1 MSGGFSEMLRSLE
14 AKERGRLDAKV
25 PSWAGVEIEVPRA
38 VNFQQ
43 CSSEGTARYKAG
55 LLPCG
60 GRVADLTGGLG
71 VDGWAFSLRSSRVW
85 FNERDAA
92 LLEAVRGNFG
102 ALGVDNAEFHGFDI
116 SPESSDWKE
125 SLAAFGPDA
134 VYLDPARR
142 DAAGRKVFLL
152 EECSP
157 DAVALM
163 PFLLTVSPLVM
174 VKVSPMADITM
185 LRRRLEPYLAEIH
198 VVGSGGECK
207 ELLCLCRRDGITR
220 RSESPEDRAV
230 DSISEPGREDG
241 VLIRLAEDGFV
252 FVPEEDSSEFPG
264 GNHPPVAPQGAFSLT
279 GSRGHG
285 RPRFPVSASAQPD
298 LTPETSASLHPSRCA
313 TLAGPSE
320 FPGGNHPPVA
330 PQGAFSLTGSRGHGR
345 PRFPVSASAQPDL
358 TPETSASLHPS
369 RCATLAGPSRS
380 RGHGRPRFPESGP
393 AETAAVGAMLLF
405 VPSAAMTKS
414 GLGPGICRMEY
425 DEGLSHFGKFY
436 EVLEELPFSSSAIK
450 GLGRR
455 YPKAEVTARGVPVS
469 AEQLRARLKA
479 APGGPVRIFALGLS
493 TSLRLILVCRPFAPA
508 SRV

>member
-14 AKERGRLDAKV
+14 AKERGKLDAKV

-71 VDGWAFSLRSSRVW
+71 VDGWAFALRSSRVW

-92 LLEAVRGNFG
+92 LLDAVRGNFG
-102 ALGVDNAEFHGFDI
+102 ALWLENVEFHGFDI
-116 SPESSDWKE
+116 SPEASDWKE

-207 ELLCLCRRDGITR
+207 ELLCLCRRGSITR
-220 RSESPEDRAV
+220 RPGSPGDRAA
-230 DSISEPGREDG
+230 DSIPEPGREDG

-252 FVPEEDSSEFPG
+252 FAPG
-264 GNHPPVAPQGAFSLT
+264 
-279 GSRGHG
+279 
-285 RPRFPVSASAQPD
+285 
-298 LTPETSASLHPSRCA
+298 E
-313 TLAGPSE
+313 GPSE

-330 PQGAFSLTGSRGHGR
+330 PQGAFSLTGARGHGQ

-393 AETAAVGAMLLF
+393 AETAAETAAEGAMLLF

-450 GLGRR
+450 DLGRR

-469 AEQLRARLKA
+469 SEQLRARLKA
-479 APGGPVRIFALGLS
+479 APGGPVHIFALGLS
-493 TSLRLILVCRPFAPA
+493 SLRLILVCRPFVPA

>member
-14 AKERGRLDAKV
+14 AKERGKLDAKV

-92 LLEAVRGNFG
+92 LLDAVRGNFG
-102 ALGVDNAEFHGFDI
+102 ALGLENVEFHGFDI
-116 SPESSDWKE
+116 SPEASDWKE

-185 LRRRLEPYLAEIH
+185 LRRRLEPYLDEIH
-198 VVGSGGECK
+198 VIGSGGECK
-207 ELLCLCRRDGITR
+207 ELLCLCRRGSITR
-220 RSESPEDRAV
+220 RPGSPGDRAA

-241 VLIRLAEDGFV
+241 VLIRLTEDGFV
-252 FVPEEDSSEFPG
+252 FVPEEGPSEFPG

-279 GSRGHG
+279 GARGHG
-285 RPRFPVSASAQPD
+285 QPLFPVSASAQPD

-345 PRFPVSASAQPDL
+345 PRFP
-358 TPETSASLHPS
+358 
-369 RCATLAGPSRS
+369 
-380 RGHGRPRFPESGP
+380 ESDP
-393 AETAAVGAMLLF
+393 AETAAETAAEGAMLLF

-414 GLGPGICRMEY
+414 GLGPGICRMGY

-450 GLGRR
+450 DLGRR

-469 AEQLRARLKA
+469 SEQLRARLKT
-479 APGGPVRIFALGLS
+479 APGGPVHIFALGLS
-493 TSLRLILVCRPFAPA
+493 SLRLILVCRPFFPA

>member
-1 MSGGFSEMLRSLE
+1 MNGGFSEMLRSME
-14 AKERGRLDAKV
+14 AKERGKLEAKV

-85 FNERDAA
+85 FNERDAV
-92 LLEAVRGNFG
+92 LLDAVRGNFG
-102 ALGVDNAEFHGFDI
+102 ALGVDNVEFHEFDI
-116 SPESSDWKE
+116 SPEASDWKE

-163 PFLLTVSPLVM
+163 PFLLTVSPLVV

-207 ELLCLCRRDGITR
+207 ELLCLCRRDGIAR
-220 RSESPEDRAV
+220 QPGSPEDRAA
-230 DSISEPGREDG
+230 DAIPEPGREDG

-252 FVPEEDSSEFPG
+252 FVPEEGPSEFPG

-345 PRFPVSASAQPDL
+345 PRFP
-358 TPETSASLHPS
+358 
-369 RCATLAGPSRS
+369 
-380 RGHGRPRFPESGP
+380 ESGP
-393 AETAAVGAMLLF
+393 AETAAEVAAEGAMLLF

-450 GLGRR
+450 DLGRR

-469 AEQLRARLKA
+469 SEQLRARLKA
-479 APGGPVRIFALGLS
+479 APGGPVHIFALGLS
-493 TSLRLILVCRPFAPA
+493 SLRLILVCRPFFPA

>member
-1 MSGGFSEMLRSLE
+1 MNGGFSEMLRSLG
-14 AKERGRLDAKV
+14 AKERGKLDAKV

-71 VDGWAFSLRSSRVW
+71 VDGWAFALRSSRVW

-92 LLEAVRGNFG
+92 LLDAVRGNFG
-102 ALGVDNAEFHGFDI
+102 ALGLENVEFHGFDI
-116 SPESSDWKE
+116 SPEASDWKE

-185 LRRRLEPYLAEIH
+185 LRRRLEPYLDEIH
-198 VVGSGGECK
+198 VIGSGGECK
-207 ELLCLCRRDGITR
+207 ELLCLCRRGSITR
-220 RSESPEDRAV
+220 RPGSPGDRAA

-241 VLIRLAEDGFV
+241 VLIRLTEDGFV
-252 FVPEEDSSEFPG
+252 FVPEE
-264 GNHPPVAPQGAFSLT
+264 
-279 GSRGHG
+279 
-285 RPRFPVSASAQPD
+285 
-298 LTPETSASLHPSRCA
+298 
-313 TLAGPSE
+313 GPSE

-345 PRFPVSASAQPDL
+345 PRFP
-358 TPETSASLHPS
+358 
-369 RCATLAGPSRS
+369 
-380 RGHGRPRFPESGP
+380 ESDP
-393 AETAAVGAMLLF
+393 AETAAETAAEGAMLLF

-414 GLGPGICRMEY
+414 GLGPGICRMGY

-450 GLGRR
+450 DLGRR

-469 AEQLRARLKA
+469 SEQLRARLKT
-479 APGGPVRIFALGLS
+479 APGGPVHIFALGLS
-493 TSLRLILVCRPFAPA
+493 SLRLILVCRPFFPA

>member
-14 AKERGRLDAKV
+14 AKERGKLDAKV

-92 LLEAVRGNFG
+92 LLDAVRGNFG

-116 SPESSDWKE
+116 SPEASDWKE

-185 LRRRLEPYLAEIH
+185 LRRRLEPYLDEIH
-198 VVGSGGECK
+198 VIGSGGECK
-207 ELLCLCRRDGITR
+207 ELLCLCRRGSITR
-220 RSESPEDRAV
+220 RPGSPGDRAA

-241 VLIRLAEDGFV
+241 VLIRLTEDGFV
-252 FVPEEDSSEFPG
+252 FVPEEGPSEFPG

-279 GSRGHG
+279 GARGHG
-285 RPRFPVSASAQPD
+285 QPLFPVSASAQPD

-345 PRFPVSASAQPDL
+345 PRFP
-358 TPETSASLHPS
+358 
-369 RCATLAGPSRS
+369 
-380 RGHGRPRFPESGP
+380 ESDP
-393 AETAAVGAMLLF
+393 AETAAETAAEGAMLLF

-414 GLGPGICRMEY
+414 GLGPGICRMGY

-450 GLGRR
+450 DLGRR

-469 AEQLRARLKA
+469 SEQLRARLKT
-479 APGGPVRIFALGLS
+479 APGGPVHIFALGLS
-493 TSLRLILVCRPFAPA
+493 SLRLILVCRPFFPA

>member
-1 MSGGFSEMLRSLE
+1 MNGGFSEMLRSLG
-14 AKERGRLDAKV
+14 AKERGKLDAKV

-92 LLEAVRGNFG
+92 LLDAVRGNFG
-102 ALGVDNAEFHGFDI
+102 ALGLENVEFHGFDI
-116 SPESSDWKE
+116 SPEASDWKE

-185 LRRRLEPYLAEIH
+185 LRRRLEPYLDEIH
-198 VVGSGGECK
+198 VIGSGGECK

-220 RSESPEDRAV
+220 RPGSPGDRAA

-241 VLIRLAEDGFV
+241 VLIRLTEDGFV

-279 GSRGHG
+279 GARGHG
-285 RPRFPVSASAQPD
+285 RPRFPVSAFAQPD
-298 LTPETSASLHPSRCA
+298 LTPETSASLHPSR
-313 TLAGPSE
+313 
-320 FPGGNHPPVA
+320 
-330 PQGAFSLTGSRGHGR
+330 
-345 PRFPVSASAQPDL
+345 
-358 TPETSASLHPS
+358 
-369 RCATLAGPSRS
+369 
-380 RGHGRPRFPESGP
+380 
-393 AETAAVGAMLLF
+393 
-405 VPSAAMTKS
+405 
-414 GLGPGICRMEY
+414 
-425 DEGLSHFGKFY
+425 
-436 EVLEELPFSSSAIK
+436 
-450 GLGRR
+450 
-455 YPKAEVTARGVPVS
+455 
-469 AEQLRARLKA
+469 
-479 APGGPVRIFALGLS
+479 
-493 TSLRLILVCRPFAPA
+493 
-508 SRV
+508 

>member
-14 AKERGRLDAKV
+14 AKERGKLDAKV

-92 LLEAVRGNFG
+92 LLDAVRGNFG
-102 ALGVDNAEFHGFDI
+102 ALGLENVEFHGFDI
-116 SPESSDWKE
+116 SPEASDWKE

-163 PFLLTVSPLVM
+163 PFLLTVSPLVV

-207 ELLCLCRRDGITR
+207 ELLCLCRLDGIAR
-220 RSESPEDRAV
+220 QPGSPEDRAA
-230 DSISEPGREDG
+230 DAIPEPGREDG

-252 FVPEEDSSEFPG
+252 FVPEE
-264 GNHPPVAPQGAFSLT
+264 
-279 GSRGHG
+279 
-285 RPRFPVSASAQPD
+285 
-298 LTPETSASLHPSRCA
+298 
-313 TLAGPSE
+313 GPSE

-345 PRFPVSASAQPDL
+345 PRSPEDRAADSISELGREDGVLIRLTEDGFVFVPGEGPSRSRDNWQPRFPVSASVQPDL

-369 RCATLAGPSRS
+369 RCASLAGPSRS
-380 RGHGRPRFPESGP
+380 RSHGRPRFRGSGP
-393 AETAAVGAMLLF
+393 AETAAETAAEGAMLLF
-405 VPSAAMTKS
+405 VPSAAMMKS
-414 GLGPGICRMEY
+414 GLGPGICRMGY

-436 EVLEELPFSSSAIK
+436 EVLEELPFSSSVIK
-450 GLGRR
+450 DLGRR

-479 APGGPVRIFALGLS
+479 APGGPVHIFALGLS
-493 TSLRLILVCRPFAPA
+493 SLRLILVCRPFFTA

>member
-14 AKERGRLDAKV
+14 AKERGKLDAKV

-92 LLEAVRGNFG
+92 LLDAVRGNFG
-102 ALGVDNAEFHGFDI
+102 ALGVENVEFHGFDI
-116 SPESSDWKE
+116 SPEVSDWKE

-163 PFLLTVSPLVM
+163 PFLLKVSPLVM

-207 ELLCLCRRDGITR
+207 ELLCLCRRGSITR
-220 RSESPEDRAV
+220 RPGSPGDRAA

-241 VLIRLAEDGFV
+241 VLIRLTEDGFV
-252 FVPEEDSSEFPG
+252 FVPEE
-264 GNHPPVAPQGAFSLT
+264 
-279 GSRGHG
+279 
-285 RPRFPVSASAQPD
+285 
-298 LTPETSASLHPSRCA
+298 
-313 TLAGPSE
+313 GPSE

-345 PRFPVSASAQPDL
+345 PRFP
-358 TPETSASLHPS
+358 
-369 RCATLAGPSRS
+369 
-380 RGHGRPRFPESGP
+380 ESGP
-393 AETAAVGAMLLF
+393 VETAAETAAEGAMLLF

-414 GLGPGICRMEY
+414 GLGPGICRMGY

-436 EVLEELPFSSSAIK
+436 EVLEELPFSSSVIK
-450 GLGRR
+450 DLGRR

-469 AEQLRARLKA
+469 SEQLRARLKA
-479 APGGPVRIFALGLS
+479 APGGPVHIFALSLS
-493 TSLRLILVCRPFAPA
+493 SLSLSSLRLSSLRLILVCRPFAPA

>member
-14 AKERGRLDAKV
+14 AKERGKLDAKV

-92 LLEAVRGNFG
+92 LLDAVRGNFG
-102 ALGVDNAEFHGFDI
+102 ALGLENVEFHGFDI
-116 SPESSDWKE
+116 SPEASDWKE

-185 LRRRLEPYLAEIH
+185 LRRRLEPYLSEIH

-220 RSESPEDRAV
+220 RPGSPGDRAA
-230 DSISEPGREDG
+230 DSIPEPGREDG

-279 GSRGHG
+279 GARGHG
-285 RPRFPVSASAQPD
+285 RPRFPVSAFAQPD

-345 PRFPVSASAQPDL
+345 PRFP
-358 TPETSASLHPS
+358 
-369 RCATLAGPSRS
+369 
-380 RGHGRPRFPESGP
+380 ESDP
-393 AETAAVGAMLLF
+393 AETAAETAAEVAAVGAMLLF

-414 GLGPGICRMEY
+414 GLGPGICRMGY

-450 GLGRR
+450 DLGRR

-469 AEQLRARLKA
+469 SEQLRARLKT
-479 APGGPVRIFALGLS
+479 APGGPVHIFALGLS
-493 TSLRLILVCRPFAPA
+493 SLRLILVCRPFFPA

>member
-14 AKERGRLDAKV
+14 AKERGKMDAKV

-71 VDGWAFSLRSSRVW
+71 VDGWAFSLRSSLVW

-92 LLEAVRGNFG
+92 LLDAVRGNFG
-102 ALGVDNAEFHGFDI
+102 ALGVDNVEFHGFDI
-116 SPESSDWKE
+116 SPEVSDWKE

-174 VKVSPMADITM
+174 VKVSSMADITM

-207 ELLCLCRRDGITR
+207 ELLCLCRRGSITR
-220 RSESPEDRAV
+220 RPGSPGDRAA

-241 VLIRLAEDGFV
+241 VLIRLTEDGFV
-252 FVPEEDSSEFPG
+252 FVPEE
-264 GNHPPVAPQGAFSLT
+264 
-279 GSRGHG
+279 
-285 RPRFPVSASAQPD
+285 
-298 LTPETSASLHPSRCA
+298 
-313 TLAGPSE
+313 GPSE

-330 PQGAFSLTGSRGHGR
+330 PQGAFSLTGSRGHGQ

-369 RCATLAGPSRS
+369 RCASLAGPSRS

-393 AETAAVGAMLLF
+393 VETAAETAAEGAMLLF

-414 GLGPGICRMEY
+414 GLGPGICRMGY

-436 EVLEELPFSSSAIK
+436 EVLEELPFSSSVIK
-450 GLGRR
+450 DLGRR

-469 AEQLRARLKA
+469 SEQLRARLKA
-479 APGGPVRIFALGLS
+479 APGGPVHIFALSLS
-493 TSLRLILVCRPFAPA
+493 SLSLSSLRLSSLRLILVCRPFAPA

>member
-14 AKERGRLDAKV
+14 AKERGKLDAKV

-71 VDGWAFSLRSSRVW
+71 VDGWAFSLRSSLVW

-92 LLEAVRGNFG
+92 LLDAVRGNFG
-102 ALGVDNAEFHGFDI
+102 ALGLENVEFHGFDI
-116 SPESSDWKE
+116 SPEASDWKE

-163 PFLLTVSPLVM
+163 PFLLTVSPLVV

-220 RSESPEDRAV
+220 QPGSPEDRAA
-230 DSISEPGREDG
+230 DSIPEPGREDG

-252 FVPEEDSSEFPG
+252 FAPEED
-264 GNHPPVAPQGAFSLT
+264 
-279 GSRGHG
+279 
-285 RPRFPVSASAQPD
+285 
-298 LTPETSASLHPSRCA
+298 
-313 TLAGPSE
+313 PSE

-330 PQGAFSLTGSRGHGR
+330 PQGAFSLTGARSHGQ
-345 PRFPVSASAQPDL
+345 PRFPESASAQPDQ
-358 TPETSASLHPS
+358 TPETSASLHPF
-369 RCATLAGPSRS
+369 RCASLAGLSHSRS
-380 RGHGRPRFPESGP
+380 HGQPRFPESDP
-393 AETAAVGAMLLF
+393 AETAAEVAAEGAMLLF

-436 EVLEELPFSSSAIK
+436 EVLEELPFSSSALK
-450 GLGRR
+450 DLGRR

-469 AEQLRARLKA
+469 SEQLRARLKA
-479 APGGPVRIFALGLS
+479 APGGPVHIFALGLS
-493 TSLRLILVCRPFAPA
+493 TSRRLILVCRPFAPA

>member
-14 AKERGRLDAKV
+14 AKERGKLDAKV

-102 ALGVDNAEFHGFDI
+102 ALGVGNVDYHGFDI
-116 SPESSDWKE
+116 GLESSDWKE

-185 LRRRLEPYLAEIH
+185 LRRRLEPYLSEIH

-220 RSESPEDRAV
+220 RPGSPGDRAA
-230 DSISEPGREDG
+230 DSIPEPGREDG

-252 FVPEEDSSEFPG
+252 FVPEE
-264 GNHPPVAPQGAFSLT
+264 
-279 GSRGHG
+279 
-285 RPRFPVSASAQPD
+285 
-298 LTPETSASLHPSRCA
+298 
-313 TLAGPSE
+313 GPS
-320 FPGGNHPPVA
+320 
-330 PQGAFSLTGSRGHGR
+330 
-345 PRFPVSASAQPDL
+345 
-358 TPETSASLHPS
+358 
-369 RCATLAGPSRS
+369 
-380 RGHGRPRFPESGP
+380 
-393 AETAAVGAMLLF
+393 
-405 VPSAAMTKS
+405 
-414 GLGPGICRMEY
+414 
-425 DEGLSHFGKFY
+425 
-436 EVLEELPFSSSAIK
+436 
-450 GLGRR
+450 
-455 YPKAEVTARGVPVS
+455 
-469 AEQLRARLKA
+469 
-479 APGGPVRIFALGLS
+479 
-493 TSLRLILVCRPFAPA
+493 
-508 SRV
+508 

>member
-14 AKERGRLDAKV
+14 AKERGKMDAKV

-71 VDGWAFSLRSSRVW
+71 VDGWAFSLRSSLVW

-92 LLEAVRGNFG
+92 LLDAVRGNFG
-102 ALGVDNAEFHGFDI
+102 ALGVDNVEFHGFDI
-116 SPESSDWKE
+116 SPEVSDWKE

-174 VKVSPMADITM
+174 VKVSSMADITM

-207 ELLCLCRRDGITR
+207 ELLCLCRRGSITR
-220 RSESPEDRAV
+220 RPGSPGDRAA

-241 VLIRLAEDGFV
+241 VLIRLTEDGFV
-252 FVPEEDSSEFPG
+252 FVPEE
-264 GNHPPVAPQGAFSLT
+264 
-279 GSRGHG
+279 
-285 RPRFPVSASAQPD
+285 
-298 LTPETSASLHPSRCA
+298 
-313 TLAGPSE
+313 GPSE

-330 PQGAFSLTGSRGHGR
+330 PQGAFSLTGSRGHGQ

-369 RCATLAGPSRS
+369 RYATLAGHSRSRSHGRPRFPESASAQPDLTPETSASLHPSRCASLAGPSRS

-393 AETAAVGAMLLF
+393 VETAAETAAEGAMLLF

-414 GLGPGICRMEY
+414 GLGPGICRMGY

-436 EVLEELPFSSSAIK
+436 EVLEELPFSSSVIK
-450 GLGRR
+450 DLGRR

-469 AEQLRARLKA
+469 SEQLRARLKA
-479 APGGPVRIFALGLS
+479 APGGPVHIFALSLS
-493 TSLRLILVCRPFAPA
+493 SLSLSSLRLSSLRLILVCRPFAPA

>member
-14 AKERGRLDAKV
+14 AKERGKLDAKV

-92 LLEAVRGNFG
+92 LLDAVRGNFG
-102 ALGVDNAEFHGFDI
+102 ALGLENVEFHGFDI
-116 SPESSDWKE
+116 SPEASDWKE

-185 LRRRLEPYLAEIH
+185 LRRRLEPYLDEIH
-198 VVGSGGECK
+198 VIGSGGECK
-207 ELLCLCRRDGITR
+207 ELLCLCRRGSITR
-220 RSESPEDRAV
+220 RPGSPGDRAA

-241 VLIRLAEDGFV
+241 VLIRLTEDGFV
-252 FVPEEDSSEFPG
+252 FVPEEGPSEFPG

-279 GSRGHG
+279 GARGHG
-285 RPRFPVSASAQPD
+285 QPLFPVSASAQPD

-345 PRFPVSASAQPDL
+345 PRFP
-358 TPETSASLHPS
+358 
-369 RCATLAGPSRS
+369 
-380 RGHGRPRFPESGP
+380 ESDP
-393 AETAAVGAMLLF
+393 AETAAEGAMLLF

-414 GLGPGICRMEY
+414 GLGPGICRMGY

-450 GLGRR
+450 DLGRR

-469 AEQLRARLKA
+469 SEQLRARLKT
-479 APGGPVRIFALGLS
+479 APGGPVHIFALGLS
-493 TSLRLILVCRPFAPA
+493 SLRLILVCRPFFPA

>member
-14 AKERGRLDAKV
+14 AKERGKLDAKV

-92 LLEAVRGNFG
+92 LLDAVRGNFG
-102 ALGVDNAEFHGFDI
+102 ALGLENVEFHGFDI
-116 SPESSDWKE
+116 SPEASDWKE

-185 LRRRLEPYLAEIH
+185 LRRRLEPYLSEIH

-220 RSESPEDRAV
+220 RPGSPGDRAA
-230 DSISEPGREDG
+230 DSIPEPGREDG

-279 GSRGHG
+279 GARGHG
-285 RPRFPVSASAQPD
+285 RPRFPVSAFAQPD

-345 PRFPVSASAQPDL
+345 PRFP
-358 TPETSASLHPS
+358 
-369 RCATLAGPSRS
+369 
-380 RGHGRPRFPESGP
+380 ESGP
-393 AETAAVGAMLLF
+393 AETAAETAAEVAAVGAMLLF

-414 GLGPGICRMEY
+414 GLGPGICRMGY

-450 GLGRR
+450 DLGRR

-469 AEQLRARLKA
+469 SEQLRARLKT
-479 APGGPVRIFALGLS
+479 APGGPVHIFALGLS
-493 TSLRLILVCRPFAPA
+493 SLRLILVCRPFFPA

>member
-1 MSGGFSEMLRSLE
+1 MNGGFSEMLRSME
-14 AKERGRLDAKV
+14 AKERGKLEAKV

-85 FNERDAA
+85 FNERDAV
-92 LLEAVRGNFG
+92 LLDAVRGNFG
-102 ALGVDNAEFHGFDI
+102 ALGVDNVEFHEFDI
-116 SPESSDWKE
+116 SPEASDWKE

-163 PFLLTVSPLVM
+163 PFLLTVSPLVV

-207 ELLCLCRRDGITR
+207 ELLCLCRRDGIAR
-220 RSESPEDRAV
+220 QPGSPEDRAA
-230 DSISEPGREDG
+230 DAIPEPGREDG

-252 FVPEEDSSEFPG
+252 FVPEE
-264 GNHPPVAPQGAFSLT
+264 
-279 GSRGHG
+279 
-285 RPRFPVSASAQPD
+285 
-298 LTPETSASLHPSRCA
+298 
-313 TLAGPSE
+313 GPSE

-345 PRFPVSASAQPDL
+345 PRFP
-358 TPETSASLHPS
+358 
-369 RCATLAGPSRS
+369 
-380 RGHGRPRFPESGP
+380 ESGP
-393 AETAAVGAMLLF
+393 AETAAEVAAEGAMLLF

-450 GLGRR
+450 DLGRR

-469 AEQLRARLKA
+469 SEQLRARLKA
-479 APGGPVRIFALGLS
+479 APGGPVHIFALGLS
-493 TSLRLILVCRPFAPA
+493 SLRLILVCRPFFPA

>member
-14 AKERGRLDAKV
+14 AKERGKLEAKV

-92 LLEAVRGNFG
+92 LLDAVRGNFG
-102 ALGVDNAEFHGFDI
+102 ALGLENVEFHGFDI
-116 SPESSDWKE
+116 SPEASDWKE

-163 PFLLTVSPLVM
+163 PFLLTVSPLVV

-220 RSESPEDRAV
+220 RPGSPEDRAA

-241 VLIRLAEDGFV
+241 VLIRLTEDGFV
-252 FVPEEDSSEFPG
+252 FVPEEVSSEFPG

-279 GSRGHG
+279 GARGHG
-285 RPRFPVSASAQPD
+285 Q
-298 LTPETSASLHPSRCA
+298 
-313 TLAGPSE
+313 
-320 FPGGNHPPVA
+320 
-330 PQGAFSLTGSRGHGR
+330 

-380 RGHGRPRFPESGP
+380 RGHGRPRFPESDP
-393 AETAAVGAMLLF
+393 AETAAETAAEVAEVGAMLLF

-436 EVLEELPFSSSAIK
+436 EVQEELPFSSSVIK
-450 GLGRR
+450 DLGRR

-469 AEQLRARLKA
+469 SEQLRARLKA
-479 APGGPVRIFALGLS
+479 APGGPVHIFALGLS
-493 TSLRLILVCRPFAPA
+493 SLRLILVCRPFFPA

>member
-14 AKERGRLDAKV
+14 AKERGKLDAKV
-25 PSWAGVEIEVPRA
+25 PSWVGVEIEVPRA

-92 LLEAVRGNFG
+92 LLDAVRGNFG
-102 ALGVDNAEFHGFDI
+102 ALGLENVEFHGFDI
-116 SPESSDWKE
+116 SPEASDWKE

-207 ELLCLCRRDGITR
+207 ELLCLCRRGSITR
-220 RSESPEDRAV
+220 RPGSPGDRAA

-241 VLIRLAEDGFV
+241 VLIRLTEDGFV
-252 FVPEEDSSEFPG
+252 FVPEEGPSEFPG

-279 GSRGHG
+279 GARGHG
-285 RPRFPVSASAQPD
+285 QPLFPVSASAQPD

-345 PRFPVSASAQPDL
+345 PRFP
-358 TPETSASLHPS
+358 
-369 RCATLAGPSRS
+369 
-380 RGHGRPRFPESGP
+380 ESGP
-393 AETAAVGAMLLF
+393 AETAAETAAEVAEVGAMLLF

-436 EVLEELPFSSSAIK
+436 EVLEELPFSSSVIK
-450 GLGRR
+450 DLGRR

-469 AEQLRARLKA
+469 SEQLRARLKA
-479 APGGPVRIFALGLS
+479 APGGPVHIFALGLS
-493 TSLRLILVCRPFAPA
+493 SRRLILVCRPFAPA

>member
-1 MSGGFSEMLRSLE
+1 MNGGFSEMLRSLG
-14 AKERGRLDAKV
+14 AKERGKLDAKV

-71 VDGWAFSLRSSRVW
+71 VDGWAFALRSSRVW

-92 LLEAVRGNFG
+92 LLDAVRGNFG
-102 ALGVDNAEFHGFDI
+102 ALGLENVEFHGFDI
-116 SPESSDWKE
+116 SPEASDWKE

-185 LRRRLEPYLAEIH
+185 LRRRLEPYLSEIH

-220 RSESPEDRAV
+220 RPGSPGDRAA
-230 DSISEPGREDG
+230 DSIPEPGREDG

-264 GNHPPVAPQGAFSLT
+264 GNHPPVAPQEAFSLT
-279 GSRGHG
+279 G
-285 RPRFPVSASAQPD
+285 
-298 LTPETSASLHPSRCA
+298 
-313 TLAGPSE
+313 
-320 FPGGNHPPVA
+320 
-330 PQGAFSLTGSRGHGR
+330 
-345 PRFPVSASAQPDL
+345 
-358 TPETSASLHPS
+358 
-369 RCATLAGPSRS
+369 S

-393 AETAAVGAMLLF
+393 AETAAETAAEVAAVGAMLLF

-450 GLGRR
+450 DLGRR

-469 AEQLRARLKA
+469 SEQLRARLKA
-479 APGGPVRIFALGLS
+479 APGGPVHIFALGLS
-493 TSLRLILVCRPFAPA
+493 SSRRLILVCRPFAPA
-508 SRV
+508 FRV

>member
-14 AKERGRLDAKV
+14 AKERGKLEAKV

-92 LLEAVRGNFG
+92 LLDAVRGNFG
-102 ALGVDNAEFHGFDI
+102 ALGVGNVDYHGFDI
-116 SPESSDWKE
+116 GLESSDWKE

-142 DAAGRKVFLL
+142 DDAGRKVFLL

-185 LRRRLEPYLAEIH
+185 LRRRLEPYLDEIH
-198 VVGSGGECK
+198 VIGSGGECK

-220 RSESPEDRAV
+220 RSGSPEDRAA
-230 DSISEPGREDG
+230 DSIPEPGREDG

-279 GSRGHG
+279 GSRGRG
-285 RPRFPVSASAQPD
+285 RPRFP
-298 LTPETSASLHPSRCA
+298 E
-313 TLAGPSE
+313 
-320 FPGGNHPPVA
+320 
-330 PQGAFSLTGSRGHGR
+330 
-345 PRFPVSASAQPDL
+345 SASAQPDL

-469 AEQLRARLKA
+469 SEQLRARLKA
-479 APGGPVRIFALGLS
+479 APGGPVHIFALGLS
-493 TSLRLILVCRPFAPA
+493 TSRRLILVCRPFAPA

>member
-14 AKERGRLDAKV
+14 AKERGKLDAKV

-92 LLEAVRGNFG
+92 LLDAVRGNFG
-102 ALGVDNAEFHGFDI
+102 ALGVENVEFHGFDI
-116 SPESSDWKE
+116 SPEASDWKE

-163 PFLLTVSPLVM
+163 PFLLKVSPLVM

-207 ELLCLCRRDGITR
+207 ELLCLCSRDGITR
-220 RSESPEDRAV
+220 RPGSPEDRIARQ
-230 DSISEPGREDG
+230 PGPQEDFSS
-241 VLIRLAEDGFV
+241 LIPPTPDGAG
-252 FVPEEDSSEFPG
+252 PSEFPG

-279 GSRGHG
+279 GARGHG
-285 RPRFPVSASAQPD
+285 QPRFPVSASAQPD
-298 LTPETSASLHPSRCA
+298 LTPETSASLHPSRYA
-313 TLAGPSE
+313 TLAG
-320 FPGGNHPPVA
+320 H
-330 PQGAFSLTGSRGHGR
+330 
-345 PRFPVSASAQPDL
+345 
-358 TPETSASLHPS
+358 
-369 RCATLAGPSRS
+369 SRS
-380 RGHGRPRFPESGP
+380 RSHGRPRFPESDP
-393 AETAAVGAMLLF
+393 AETAAETAAEVAEVGAMLLF

-425 DEGLSHFGKFY
+425 DEVLSHFGKFY
-436 EVLEELPFSSSAIK
+436 EVLEELPFSSSVIK
-450 GLGRR
+450 DLGRR

-469 AEQLRARLKA
+469 SEQLRARLKA
-479 APGGPVRIFALGLS
+479 APGGPVHIFALSLS
-493 TSLRLILVCRPFAPA
+493 SLSLSSLRLSSLRLILVCRPFAPA

>member
-1 MSGGFSEMLRSLE
+1 MNGGFSEMLRSLE
-14 AKERGRLDAKV
+14 AKERGKLDAKV

-92 LLEAVRGNFG
+92 LLDAVRGNFG
-102 ALGVDNAEFHGFDI
+102 ALGLENVEFHGFDI
-116 SPESSDWKE
+116 SPEASDWKE

-185 LRRRLEPYLAEIH
+185 LRRRLEPYLDEIH
-198 VVGSGGECK
+198 VIGSGGECK
-207 ELLCLCRRDGITR
+207 ELLCLCRRGSITR
-220 RSESPEDRAV
+220 RPGSPGDRAA

-241 VLIRLAEDGFV
+241 VLIRLTEDGFV
-252 FVPEEDSSEFPG
+252 FVPEEGPSEFPG

-279 GSRGHG
+279 GARGHG
-285 RPRFPVSASAQPD
+285 QPLFPVSASAQPD

-345 PRFPVSASAQPDL
+345 PRFP
-358 TPETSASLHPS
+358 
-369 RCATLAGPSRS
+369 
-380 RGHGRPRFPESGP
+380 ESDP
-393 AETAAVGAMLLF
+393 AETAAETAAEGAMLLF

-414 GLGPGICRMEY
+414 GLGPGICRMGY

-450 GLGRR
+450 DLGRR

-469 AEQLRARLKA
+469 SEQLRARLKT
-479 APGGPVRIFALGLS
+479 APGGPVHIFALGLS
-493 TSLRLILVCRPFAPA
+493 SLRLILVCRPFFPA

>member
-14 AKERGRLDAKV
+14 AKERWKLDAKV

-92 LLEAVRGNFG
+92 LLDAVRGNFG
-102 ALGVDNAEFHGFDI
+102 ALGLENVEFHGFDI
-116 SPESSDWKE
+116 SPEASDWKE

-185 LRRRLEPYLAEIH
+185 LRRRLEPYLDEIH
-198 VVGSGGECK
+198 VIGSGGECK
-207 ELLCLCRRDGITR
+207 ELLCLCRRGSITR
-220 RSESPEDRAV
+220 RPGSPGDRAA

-241 VLIRLAEDGFV
+241 VLIRLTEDGFV
-252 FVPEEDSSEFPG
+252 FVPEEGPSEFPG

-279 GSRGHG
+279 GARGHG
-285 RPRFPVSASAQPD
+285 QPLFPVSASAQPD

-345 PRFPVSASAQPDL
+345 PRFP
-358 TPETSASLHPS
+358 
-369 RCATLAGPSRS
+369 
-380 RGHGRPRFPESGP
+380 ESDP
-393 AETAAVGAMLLF
+393 AETAAETAAEGAMLLF

-414 GLGPGICRMEY
+414 GLGPGICRMGY

-450 GLGRR
+450 DLGRR

-469 AEQLRARLKA
+469 SEQLRARLKT
-479 APGGPVRIFALGLS
+479 APGGPVHIFALGLS
-493 TSLRLILVCRPFAPA
+493 SLRLILVCRPFFPA

>member
-14 AKERGRLDAKV
+14 AKERGKLDAKV

-92 LLEAVRGNFG
+92 LLDAVRGNFG
-102 ALGVDNAEFHGFDI
+102 ALGVENVEFHGFDI
-116 SPESSDWKE
+116 SPEASDWKE

-220 RSESPEDRAV
+220 RPGSPGDRAA

-252 FVPEEDSSEFPG
+252 FVPEE
-264 GNHPPVAPQGAFSLT
+264 
-279 GSRGHG
+279 
-285 RPRFPVSASAQPD
+285 
-298 LTPETSASLHPSRCA
+298 
-313 TLAGPSE
+313 GPSE

-330 PQGAFSLTGSRGHGR
+330 PQGAFSLTGARGHGQ
-345 PRFPVSASAQPDL
+345 PLFPVSASAQPDL

-380 RGHGRPRFPESGP
+380 RGHGRPRFPESASAQPDLTPETSASLHPSRCATLAGPSRSRGHGRPRFPESDP
-393 AETAAVGAMLLF
+393 AETAAETAAEVAEVGAMLLF

-450 GLGRR
+450 DLGRR

-469 AEQLRARLKA
+469 SEQLRARLKA
-479 APGGPVRIFALGLS
+479 APGGPVHIFALGLS
-493 TSLRLILVCRPFAPA
+493 SLRLILVCRPFVPA